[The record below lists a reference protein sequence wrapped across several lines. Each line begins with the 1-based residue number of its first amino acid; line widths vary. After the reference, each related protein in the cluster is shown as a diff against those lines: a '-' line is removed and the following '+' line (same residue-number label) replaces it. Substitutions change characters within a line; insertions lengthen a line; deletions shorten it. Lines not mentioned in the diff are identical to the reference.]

1 MTSPVLATKFFIPT
15 PPPNQI
21 SRPRLLEKLN
31 ESWNH
36 KLTLLSAPA
45 GFGKTTLIGEWIA
58 KQENPLCWLS
68 LDEYDNDPQRFFRYF
83 IFALKRVENELGES
97 PPMLLQPP
105 QSLEYMNLLTGLV
118 NEIAVISRP
127 FVFVLDDYHLITDS
141 VIQQALTFLLNN
153 QPHQM
158 HLIISSRSD
167 PPWPLSRLRVRD
179 EILEIRSHEMRFTR
193 EEAASFLNDFM
204 GLMLSM
210 EDLTAL
216 EKRTEGWIA
225 GLQMAAISMKGRK
238 DTAGFI
244 QSFTGSH
251 RFVMDYL
258 MEEVLDQQTS
268 EIRDFLL
275 KTSILERLIA
285 PLCEAVTGEEKSQS
299 VLLELEQKNL
309 FLVPLDDQRRWYR
322 YHRLFGDLLRN
333 HLHQTHADEV
343 VDLHK
348 KASIWYEGNG
358 LIPDAINHAM
368 AANDIER
375 IAHLTEEL
383 MISTM
388 NYGELRALMTW
399 LDGLPETAFQ
409 DFPWL
414 LVTRALGH
422 FNSGKYEFAE
432 ARFTE
437 AEDILSTWPKS
448 DQTAIRIRGHIAAI
462 RSYLA
467 ELREDSLTA
476 IQQAEAALA
485 LLPDKDIELRSFV
498 LIRWAN
504 CIAWLGDFQ
513 RAIPAYKE
521 AGEASKLIGDGQ
533 SAIIALSEMAI
544 VQMIAGN
551 LRQAMDSIHDILQYA
566 EALTLRDGRRLP
578 AMGVLYRHLGHIL
591 REQNEL
597 SEASYY
603 ANETVEICRQWGEKE
618 ALIFGL
624 LGVAR
629 VKFAQGEYDQV
640 DDLFQQILPIA
651 RQISPRAEKQ
661 FQVWSLHFQLLR
673 GKTESAEIWER
684 DLGLR
689 PSDEFCY
696 EQRFS
701 YQNYAHLLATRGN
714 YAQALKVVKAL
725 VKVAEEV
732 GDWYYRIQYLVL
744 QAIILHEM
752 NLPDEAMAAM
762 EKVLTKACAEGYAR
776 SILDEGAA
784 VSDLLRMAIQQ
795 GIEVDYARMLLEVL
809 KKEQKSTLTT
819 DVPELVLA
827 ESLSQREMEILRLL
841 VTDLTTP
848 EIADELVVSV
858 STVRSHIKNIYSKLD
873 AHSRF
878 EAVAKARELGIL

>member
-1 MTSPVLATKFFIPT
+1 MTLQILTTKFFIPS
-15 PPPNQI
+15 PRSNLVL
-21 SRPRLLEKLN
+21 RPRLLEKLN
-31 ESWNH
+31 ENWNC
-36 KLTLLSAPA
+36 KLTLISAPA
-45 GFGKTTLIGEWIA
+45 GFGKTTLLSECVQQCDKKVA
-58 KQENPLCWLS
+58 WLS
-68 LDEYDNDPQRFFRYF
+68 LDEGDNDPNRFLIYL
-83 IFALKRVENELGES
+83 ITALGKIS
-97 PPMLLQPP
+97 PGIDEGLQN
-105 QSLEYMNLLTGLV
+105 SLESNKPLNTESILTRLV
-118 NEIAVISRP
+118 NEIVHVSQPSIL
-127 FVFVLDDYHLITDS
+127 VLDDYHLIIES
-141 VIQQALTFLLNN
+141 EIQEMMLFILGNL
-153 QPHQM
+153 PEKM
-158 HLIISSRSD
+158 HIVISSRSD
-167 PPWPLSRLRVRD
+167 PPWPLARFRVHA
-179 EILEIRSHEMRFTR
+179 ELAEIRSQDLRFTQ
-193 EEAASFLNDFM
+193 EETAAFLNDVM
-204 GLMLSM
+204 GLGLSPK
-210 EDLTAL
+210 DISAL
-216 EKRTEGWIA
+216 DTRTEGWIA
-225 GLQMAAISMKGRK
+225 GLQMAAISMRDRDDK
-238 DTAGFI
+238 ASFI
-244 QSFTGSH
+244 QAFTGSN
-251 RFVMDYL
+251 RYVIDYL
-258 MEEVLDQQTS
+258 MEEVLGQQSS
-268 EIRDFLL
+268 EVRDFLL
-275 KTSILERLIA
+275 KTSILERLTA
-285 PLCEAVTGEEKSQS
+285 PLCDFMVGKQSSQS

-309 FLVPLDDQRRWYR
+309 FLISLDDQRRWYR
-322 YHRLFGDLLRN
+322 YHPLFGDLLRN
-333 HLHQTHADEV
+333 HLRRNHADKV
-343 VDLHK
+343 PDLHQ
-348 KASIWYEGNG
+348 KASTWYEENG
-358 LIPDAINHAM
+358 LIPDSINHAM
-368 AANDIER
+368 AANDIKR
-375 IAHLTEEL
+375 IVRLTEEL
-383 MISTM
+383 VVSPM
-388 NYGELRALMTW
+388 NYGELRILMGW
-399 LDGLPETAFQ
+399 LDGLPETTIHHY
-409 DFPWL
+409 PWL

-422 FNSGKYEFAE
+422 LNSGKYELSE

-437 AEDILSTWPKS
+437 VESILSAQSKT
-448 DQTAIRIRGHIAAI
+448 DEMAIRIRGYIAAI

-467 ELREDSLTA
+467 ELREDPFTA

-485 LLPDKDIELRSFV
+485 LLPEKDIKLRSFV

-504 CIAWLGDFQ
+504 CLTWIGDFQ
-513 RAIPAYKE
+513 RAILAYKE
-521 AGEASKLIGDGQ
+521 AGEASKLVGDGQ

-551 LRQAMDSIHDILQYA
+551 LRQAIDSINEIHHYA
-566 EALTLRDGRRLP
+566 EELAIRDGRRLP

-591 REQNEL
+591 RERNEL

-827 ESLSQREMEILRLL
+827 ESLSQREMEVLRLL